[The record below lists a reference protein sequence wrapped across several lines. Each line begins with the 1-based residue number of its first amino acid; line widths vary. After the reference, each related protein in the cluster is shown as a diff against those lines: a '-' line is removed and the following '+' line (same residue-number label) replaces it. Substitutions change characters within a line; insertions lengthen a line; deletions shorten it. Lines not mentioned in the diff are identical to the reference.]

1 MLNDCCFVVVRLL
14 VSGQIHCL
22 EWLELWPGL
31 EVIVCILQQWSGLC
45 VTQSVYFNS
54 SLASVSHN
62 LYTSTAVWPPCHT
75 VLHFNSSLASVSHS
89 LYILTVV
96 WPLCHSLYTSAAVWP
111 PCHTVC
117 ILQQWSGLR
126 VTQSV
131 YFNSSLASV
140 SYSLYTSTA
149 VWPPCHPVCMFNSGL
164 ASVSHSLYT

>member
-111 PCHTVC
+111 PCHSLYTSTVVWPPCHTVC
-117 ILQQWSGLR
+117 ILQQQSGLC
-126 VTQSV
+126 VIQSV
-131 YFNSSLASV
+131 YFK
-140 SYSLYTSTA
+140 A
-149 VWPPCHPVCMFNSGL
+149 VWPPCHTVCILNSGL
-164 ASVSHSLYT
+164 ASVSNSLFT